1 MSNPFDDQL
10 KRQQATERRK
20 ADVRRDAPTVLAGLV
35 QGLGVEAAKLPGDQR
50 DELVE
55 TAVDL
60 AMRLAIRVEALGED
74 E

>member
-1 MSNPFDDQL
+1 MSDPLIDQL

-20 ADVRRDAPTVLAGLV
+20 ADVRRDAPAVLAGLV
-35 QGLGVEAAKLPGDQR
+35 QGLGAEAAKLSGDER

-60 AMRLAIRVEALGED
+60 AMRLAIRVEALSED